1 MDDAIAQLNAV
12 IDVFERLGANL
23 RKERLGGSGGGLCLV
38 RGERVLFI
46 DLDADPA
53 TQLDRCLT
61 ALSTIPEIDL
71 RGVIRQSADSSVPAG
86 RSGSSAYSFS
96 CSRKGQSQ

>member
-1 MDDAIAQLNAV
+1 MDDAVAQLNTV

-61 ALSTIPEIDL
+61 ALSTIPEIDSMYL
-71 RGVIRQSADSSVPAG
+71 VPAL
-86 RSGSSAYSFS
+86 RERIDCLRA
-96 CSRKGQSQ
+96 SRTQVREGPANF